1 MRIGIPEILT
11 VGSIVLLATGNSTVG
26 WVFLGLA
33 ITGSVFRWGVEMQVT
48 QQAAAA
54 KQKEADDA
62 SQILAEAGKA
72 FATLFQGAQEGAS
85 SSKSESTKDSRF
97 H

>member
-11 VGSIVLLATGNSTVG
+11 AGSVVLLATGNTTVG

-33 ITGSVFRWGVEMQVT
+33 ISGSIFRWGVEMQVT

-54 KQKEADDA
+54 KQKESDDA

-72 FATLFQGAQEGAS
+72 FATLFQGVQESDTS
-85 SSKSESTKDSRF
+85 SRTESAKDSRF